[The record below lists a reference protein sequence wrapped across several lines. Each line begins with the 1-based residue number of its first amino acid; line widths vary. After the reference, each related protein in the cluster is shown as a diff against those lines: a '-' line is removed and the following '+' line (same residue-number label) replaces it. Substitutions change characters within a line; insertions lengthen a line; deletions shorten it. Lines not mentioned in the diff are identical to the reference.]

1 MNGPRFHVEAQF
13 ALGAEV
19 ALPEEVAHHA
29 TRVLRLRDGDK
40 LVLFSGRGGEAHAR
54 LRVEGKRAWGLIDG
68 VDAIER
74 ESPLAL
80 TLVQSLVASDKLDWV
95 IEKATELG
103 VHRVVIAPASRSVIK
118 LDAARLEKRLAHWRE
133 IAISACCQC
142 GRNRIPAVDY
152 FASLAQALDSAQGQQ
167 RYILAPGARSPLAL
181 RGLGSAVFAVGPE
194 GGFSEEELAAAE
206 SLGYQRSLLGTR
218 VLRTETAGLA
228 ALAAG
233 QALAGDFLAPR

>member
-1 MNGPRFHVEAQF
+1 MNGPRFHVNAHF
-13 ALGAEV
+13 AVGEEL

-29 TRVLRLRDGDK
+29 TRVLRLRDGDEI
-40 LVLFSGRGGEAHAR
+40 VLFSGRGGEARAR
-54 LRVEGKRAWGLIDG
+54 LRIDGKRAWGLIDDFDT
-68 VDAIER
+68 VER

-80 TLVQSLVASDKLDWV
+80 TLVQALVASDKLDWV

-103 VHRVVIAPASRSVIK
+103 AYRVLIAPAARSVIK
-118 LDAARLEKRLAHWRE
+118 LDGARLEKRIAHWRE
-133 IAISACCQC
+133 IAVAACCQC
-142 GRNRIPAVDY
+142 GRNRLPGVDY
-152 FASLAQALDSAQGQQ
+152 FPSLSQALGAAPGER

-181 RGLGSAVFAVGPE
+181 SGLGSAVFAVGPE

-206 SLGYQRSLLGTR
+206 ALGYQRSLLGAR

-233 QALAGDFLAPR
+233 QALAGDFLASR